1 MPNNTGNPIVR
12 TNILP
17 LQLLVYRPC
26 RSISILAQRI
36 DLQKARL
43 AWVVLGIFLV
53 TPVAGEIEPIDRIPT
68 SSFRIGQQ
76 KVQGGRWLYSEL

>member
-36 DLQKARL
+36 DPQEARL
-43 AWVVLGIFLV
+43 VRIVVRILLV
-53 TPVAGEIEPIDRIPT
+53 APMAGESKPIDWISAEIVSDMERI
-68 SSFRIGQQ
+68 
-76 KVQGGRWLYSEL
+76 